1 MFALCGSFVENAYSA
16 IICFFPTSSFRS
28 SLKTHPFKPSWLY
41 LRVWSGYLCVCMHVC
56 VFVFGDDVVGLFPS
70 VQLWVV
76 VFSYC
81 DLLFTFSS
89 NVLQWKNDIRKR
101 MHC

>member
-1 MFALCGSFVENAYSA
+1 M
-16 IICFFPTSSFRS
+16 
-28 SLKTHPFKPSWLY
+28 
-41 LRVWSGYLCVCMHVC
+41 CMRVC

-89 NVLQWKNDIRKR
+89 NVLQWKNDTRKR